1 MNVKDIKNLKNFSA
15 FYGEFSIFETKDE
28 KVGLIN
34 RQGEVV
40 YPAGKF
46 DLASHLQN
54 GVFFFQT
61 ICDKDNKCI
70 EMYFDAKLGKEV
82 PAPAIERI
90 QEPEFPEQAKKFEDI
105 RWCADNRVAFKDG
118 DLYGVMDE
126 KGNVIVP
133 PTYDF
138 ISIASL
144 AAHRNRISVK
154 KDGKNGYI
162 DLEGNVVI
170 PFEHP
175 YVGYQQKLH
184 LHKFRTQEKKWGYM
198 DEKGQVVIPAIYDAI
213 DARET
218 HGLDEIAVTK
228 DGRCY
233 FINAKQEEVKVF

>member
-1 MNVKDIKNLKNFSA
+1 MNVKDIKNLKKISA
-15 FYGEFSIFETKDE
+15 FYGEFAIFETKDE
-28 KVGLIN
+28 KAGLIN
-34 RQGEVV
+34 RKGEIV
-40 YPAGKF
+40 YPADKYELIF
-46 DLASHLQN
+46 HHCDNVFELWLN
-54 GVFFFQT
+54 TDGV
-61 ICDKDNKCI
+61 IKCSK
-70 EMYFDAKLGKEV
+70 YFDAKLGKEV
-82 PAPAIERI
+82 PEPHIEKV
-90 QEPEFPEQAKKFEDI
+90 QEPEFPEQAKKYEDL
-105 RWCADNRVAFKDG
+105 RWCADNRIAFKDG

-133 PTYDF
+133 PTYDL

-184 LHKFRTQEKKWGYM
+184 LHKFHTKDDKWGYM

-218 HGLDEIAVTK
+218 HGLDEIAVAK